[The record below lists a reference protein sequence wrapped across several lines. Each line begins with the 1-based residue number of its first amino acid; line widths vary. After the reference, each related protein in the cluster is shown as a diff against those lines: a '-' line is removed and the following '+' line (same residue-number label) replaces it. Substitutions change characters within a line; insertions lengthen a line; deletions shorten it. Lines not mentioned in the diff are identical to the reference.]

1 MYCNMKHDITPMNRI
16 IIADIKSPC
25 LNGRS
30 TGHYFTVAQNYYEL
44 FCSHVKTHVA
54 GGPIYD
60 TRFTAGQMLR
70 LPYNCLLMC
79 EPSWKSKLKYLMNAR
94 ALFCQAKGDTI
105 VVQQGG
111 VLSSFIAIA
120 LFYHRKSRLFLIQYS
135 REGVDNCGKR
145 WLYRLVKHKIDG
157 VVCPNEMVGEAY
169 GRPFCVVPDYIYL
182 DGNDIPDV
190 SYKDKKYD
198 VCFVGRIEE
207 EKGVLDV
214 AHKLAGTSRS
224 MIIAG
229 KVRDE
234 DLAAKLEQIASSCKN
249 IELHI
254 GYVSDENYYG
264 YIRNSRFCILNYQ
277 GEYSRRS
284 SGVVL
289 DTIFNNVPV
298 IGKRC
303 KALDFIH
310 DFGCGYIYDDLD
322 SLDLD
327 TIMTE
332 QNYDIYLHN
341 IALYKQKHVEY
352 AEKLMKFLGL

>member
-1 MYCNMKHDITPMNRI
+1 
-16 IIADIKSPC
+16 
-25 LNGRS
+25 
-30 TGHYFTVAQNYYEL
+30 
-44 FCSHVKTHVA
+44 
-54 GGPIYD
+54 
-60 TRFTAGQMLR
+60 
-70 LPYNCLLMC
+70 
-79 EPSWKSKLKYLMNAR
+79 MNAR

-135 REGVDNCGKR
+135 REGVDSCGKR

-254 GYVSDENYYG
+254 GYAIASWSGLRPDTPV
-264 YIRNSRFCILNYQ
+264 
-277 GEYSRRS
+277 RS
-284 SGVVL
+284 
-289 DTIFNNVPV
+289 
-298 IGKRC
+298 
-303 KALDFIH
+303 
-310 DFGCGYIYDDLD
+310 
-322 SLDLD
+322 
-327 TIMTE
+327 
-332 QNYDIYLHN
+332 
-341 IALYKQKHVEY
+341 
-352 AEKLMKFLGL
+352 